1 MGTVTTL
8 DEPISETIM
17 RDVRQISDKLKV
29 VLLPLT
35 KDNEENVIK
44 RLRECKCTCT
54 CIETWSSTLRCI
66 VLIVRLC
73 LQLCVVLL

>member
-1 MGTVTTL
+1 MTTL

-35 KDNEENVIK
+35 KDNEENVLK
-44 RLRECKCTCT
+44 RLRECKCLTHS
-54 CIETWSSTLRCI
+54 EL
-66 VLIVRLC
+66 VL
-73 LQLCVVLL
+73 